1 MMLSKSPLSFS
12 DKRWSEAGHLTTSLF
27 VLLATILYQ
36 VTLKPQST
44 HLLNLSYGLLVVFFV
59 VQLFVGSLKL
69 VIHRKAIWDYSILVI
84 DTLLISLW
92 LASSNIENSFVVF
105 LYPVVILLAAL
116 TFFSRGGLALAMVS
130 SLCFGAVMFWDRSI
144 EKESL
149 LSWMVYSG
157 VFLAVGLVGGYLSSE
172 LVKASER
179 LRQKNSEIQKLTLL
193 FERIINGMPTGLLIV
208 DDNLNLA
215 FMNPGAEAILGKQQE
230 DVLDKNLAT
239 VEPDLLPFFQKID
252 SKRIVDES
260 DDQKGAGMET
270 ELAATGTE
278 WHRSVFL
285 SAKLTKGNAR
295 LQQTVELGNGKNK
308 RLLRGDVAEV
318 EMSSHTGEI
327 LGRVEGVGRVLL
339 FQDVTKLVHLEDK
352 LKQNEKLAAV
362 GQLAAGIA
370 HEIRNPLASMSGSVQ
385 MLQEGSE
392 TSQLSTED
400 QKLMSIIKKE
410 IDRLNGLV
418 NEFLTFV
425 KPDQFELKTVDLQ
438 TLLSDIAI
446 QALNR
451 KNESAGVEIIQQL
464 HPGIRAQGN
473 QEKLTQVAWNLLTNA
488 LQAMRG
494 PGKVSIGCGEVSPH
508 WVCFWIEDEGEGMTD
523 DTLQHLYEPFF
534 TTKPKGTGLGL
545 ATVYKIVEAHQGEI
559 RVRSKKGEG
568 TRFEV
573 HLPKA

>member
-1 MMLSKSPLSFS
+1 MKSIIPSYFWE
-12 DKRWSEAGHLTTSLF
+12 KKWSEVGHLTTSLIA
-27 VLLATILYQ
+27 LLATVIYQ
-36 VTLKPQST
+36 VALKPQTSFT
-44 HLLNLSYGLLVVFFV
+44 MSLSYGMLALFFTFQLMLGGLSPQSQRRHLWEYIVLVVD
-59 VQLFVGSLKL
+59 LF
-69 VIHRKAIWDYSILVI
+69 
-84 DTLLISLW
+84 LISTW
-92 LASSNIENSFVVF
+92 LFKTGLENSFVVF
-105 LYPVVILLAAL
+105 LYPVVILLASL
-116 TFFSRGGLALAMVS
+116 TFFTRGGVAFGLLS
-130 SLCFGAVMFWDRSI
+130 SLLFGIVLFVNKPINSEGILAWV
-144 EKESL
+144 
-149 LSWMVYSG
+149 VYSG
-157 VFLAVGLVGGYLSSE
+157 VFLSVGLVGGYLSSE
-172 LVKASER
+172 LRKAADR
-179 LRQKNSEIQKLTLL
+179 LGQKNSEIQRLTFL
-193 FERIINGMPTGLLIV
+193 FERIIEGMPTGLLIV
-208 DDNLNLA
+208 DESLRLA
-215 FMNPGAEAILGKQQE
+215 FINPGAEAILGKRQE
-230 DVLDKNLAT
+230 DVLEKNLAT
-239 VEPDLLPFFQKID
+239 VEPDLLPFFEKID
-252 SKRIVDES
+252 SKRILDES
-260 DDQKGAGMET
+260 DDQQGAGIET
-270 ELAATGTE
+270 ELTATGTE

-285 SAKLTKGNAR
+285 SAKLTRGNAR
-295 LQQTVELGNGKNK
+295 LQQTVELGNGKSK

-352 LKQNEKLAAV
+352 LKQSEKLAAV

-392 TSQLSTED
+392 ASQLSSED

-418 NEFLTFV
+418 NEFLSFV
-425 KPDQFELKTVDLQ
+425 KPDQFELKPVDLQ

-451 KNESAGVEIIQQL
+451 RNESAGVEIIQQL

-473 QEKLTQVAWNLLTNA
+473 HEKLTQVAWNLITNA
-488 LQAMRG
+488 LQAMHG